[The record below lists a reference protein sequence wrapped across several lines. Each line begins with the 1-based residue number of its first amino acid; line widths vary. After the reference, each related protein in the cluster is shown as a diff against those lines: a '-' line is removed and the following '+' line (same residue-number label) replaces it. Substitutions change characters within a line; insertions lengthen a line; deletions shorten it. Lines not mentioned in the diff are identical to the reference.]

1 MRKKVA
7 ILLSGLARYDDRNF
21 EFLKNLFQDYDFKII
36 SSLWTNQSDYEQF
49 KKTYFVDEIKLIKQ
63 NDWSQEISKIK
74 YVFGE
79 ENRSYKLENIFHM
92 WHSISENIKF
102 LEEYCDKNLL
112 SFDYVCRFRGDL
124 FSESKKIDISKNINK
139 LNDNEIIFPENFHNR
154 GLNDMFFI
162 ANFKTFIKIKNC
174 LEDLKIFISQ
184 LRPLSS
190 EYFFYHLVR
199 NNSLK
204 IKIIKNFNVDL
215 YGVENKSH
223 KNYELKP
230 TKKAF
235 IPLIDKFHLKYI
247 KYRLRI
253 LKKFNL

>member
-1 MRKKVA
+1 
-7 ILLSGLARYDDRNF
+7 
-21 EFLKNLFQDYDFKII
+21 
-36 SSLWTNQSDYEQF
+36 
-49 KKTYFVDEIKLIKQ
+49 
-63 NDWSQEISKIK
+63 
-74 YVFGE
+74 
-79 ENRSYKLENIFHM
+79 
-92 WHSISENIKF
+92 
-102 LEEYCDKNLL
+102 
-112 SFDYVCRFRGDL
+112 
-124 FSESKKIDISKNINK
+124 
-139 LNDNEIIFPENFHNR
+139 
-154 GLNDMFFI
+154 MFFI